1 MTKKYLLHAFIL
13 YAFILKRKPSRRGL
27 GRFASPLR
35 WPVSFCEQGWSKGTC
50 PRGLWN
56 EEESIER
63 AWEQNRNQRH
73 RLASSCGSFLGRV
86 SLPSSSD
93 ERLPILLDPAH
104 GPSLTV
110 SAVSAA
116 PAELTGAPPS
126 VLRGPGHPASP
137 LHGLLRVCSSVSS
150 IPPVPARRQPC
161 SVTSQPQHSPQGV
174 RPCLNPSHLFPNWIH
189 PVLASVTPGQAS

>member
-1 MTKKYLLHAFIL
+1 MKSCHWCFKGKKKQMTKKYLLHAFIL

-116 PAELTGAPPS
+116 QAELTGAPPS
-126 VLRGPGHPASP
+126 VLQGPGHPASP
-137 LHGLLRVCSSVSS
+137 LHGLVRVCSSLSS
-150 IPPVPARRQPC
+150 IPPSPC
-161 SVTSQPQHSPQGV
+161 KAAA
-174 RPCLNPSHLFPNWIH
+174 LFGP
-189 PVLASVTPGQAS
+189 PFS